1 MIDDRNADRVEEH
14 YVLEAQDG
22 QFFPAMTF
30 KKTRPNGLGGEIDS
44 PKLVFEDVF
53 SIEINASDEASEFRI
68 LGTVPDAMTTI
79 NGFGG
84 DDAFQIDAAGLN
96 SGVTVN
102 GGDPKRVEESFLTV
116 CIFVLYPSMK
126 EDTSMDWKLS
136 QSDRDGLQDRMQTTC
151 DARECR
157 RCSALL
163 RLDQGLSVS
172 AVAREFGVSRQTL
185 HNWRDRFHDELSTGL
200 KDQPRSGRPTDWSDR
215 RVETLKK
222 LLDDTPRQHGFHA
235 RGWTTSLLQTRLEQL
250 LHWSVSDYSLRQ
262 QLHTLDYV
270 WKRYRYKL
278 KPDPLR
284 EKKKAHP
291 QANQRLAARHGS
303 LV

>member
-1 MIDDRNADRVEEH
+1 MRP
-14 YVLEAQDG
+14 LTKAQ
-22 QFFPAMTF
+22 F
-30 KKTRPNGLGGEIDS
+30 
-44 PKLVFEDVF
+44 VF
-53 SIEINASDEASEFRI
+53 SRRR
-68 LGTVPDAMTTI
+68 L
-79 NGFGG
+79 
-84 DDAFQIDAAGLN
+84 FQIAKERVAGTN
-96 SGVTVN
+96 MIRAFSVKVN
-102 GGDPKRVEESFLTV
+102 EQNGASISLDQHTSPYFPKRVEESFLTV